1 LERSTVSAALAK
13 VKWACSNKLSG
24 DPGVYLRA
32 LAQGM
37 AAAMNSSDGG
47 LHAAVLIALHEAYGD
62 ATFAQKVAD
71 QDGLPAA
78 LLPDTDLC
86 TSFNALRFVTAG
98 QPQAVSFFLLME
110 YIAAPAGAPTDPRT
124 FAAENANNEIV

>member
-1 LERSTVSAALAK
+1 M
-13 VKWACSNKLSG
+13 
-24 DPGVYLRA
+24 RA
-32 LAQGM
+32 LARGM

-62 ATFAQKVAD
+62 AAFAQKVAD
-71 QDGLPAA
+71 QGGLPAA

-98 QPQAVSFFLLME
+98 QPQAVSFYLLME
-110 YIAAPAGAPTDPRT
+110 YIAAPAGTPTDPRT
-124 FAAENANNEIV
+124 FAAENANNEII